1 MGSASFFR
9 NGLGTLAGILL
20 NRIAVGYGTSALAA
34 INVANRITMFMTS
47 ACLGFG
53 QGFQPVCG
61 AAFGAKQTARC
72 QTAYRFCQRVL
83 LVFSLAVGA
92 AVFAFAP
99 ALTAR
104 FAHDAQT
111 ADVAGRALRLQS
123 AVFFAQSAVILMTM
137 LTQSLGQTVRAALV
151 ATSRQGLFLLPLL
164 TLLPHVFGLWG
175 LLACQ
180 SVSDVISLVFSW
192 LLTRKVFPPSPFTR
206 SSSPRGGDNRPQTA
220 EG

>member
-1 MGSASFFR
+1 MEKKTVRSGAPFLFAGCGVMAVALTMGIGSLVS
-9 NGLGTLAGILL
+9 
-20 NRIAVGYGTSALAA
+20 YP
-34 INVANRITMFMTS
+34 VA
-47 ACLGFG
+47 
-53 QGFQPVCG
+53 
-61 AAFGAKQTARC
+61 
-72 QTAYRFCQRVL
+72 
-83 LVFSLAVGA
+83 LAVGA

-111 ADVAGRALRLQS
+111 ADVAGSALRLQS

-164 TLLPHVFGLWG
+164 TLLPRVFGLWG

-192 LLTRKVFPPSPFTR
+192 LLTRKVFPLSPFTR
-206 SSSPRGGDNRPQTA
+206 SSSPCGGDNRPQTA